1 MKNNLGMTCQGCIYY
16 TDKKR
21 GWQDSDKNKM
31 IEVLMENQPGVV
43 VSPVKVGDH
52 DEQQKRGDLR

>member
-1 MKNNLGMTCQGCIYY
+1 MKNNLVMTCQGCIYY

-21 GWQDSDKNKM
+21 MEDSDKNKM

-52 DEQQKRGDLR
+52 DEQQKRGDLG